1 MIVGGDDDGVAGFW
15 SSVGKELKAGGAAA
29 ARGAGSSAAGYVGE
43 RLTQAS
49 QSSKPPAPAPKPE
62 GIPKGL
68 LIAGSVVVGVGVIAL
83 LASRGGSK
91 RATATNPRRRR
102 RRRRRR

>member
-1 MIVGGDDDGVAGFW
+1 MIVGGDDGDGVAGFW
-15 SSVGKELKAGGAAA
+15 SSVGKELKAGGAEV
-29 ARGAGSSAAGYVGE
+29 ARGAGRSAAGYVGD

-49 QSSKPPAPAPKPE
+49 QSGPPAPAPKPE

-83 LASRGGSK
+83 LASRGGK
-91 RATATNPRRRR
+91 RPTATNPRRRR

>member
-1 MIVGGDDDGVAGFW
+1 MIVGGGDDEIGGFW
-15 SSVGKELKAGGAAA
+15 SSVGKELKAGGAQV
-29 ARGAGSSAAGYVGE
+29 ARGAGSAAAGYVGE

-49 QSSKPPAPAPKPE
+49 TSTKPVAPAPKPE

-83 LASRGGSK
+83 LASRGSK
-91 RATATNPRRRR
+91 RPTATNPRRRR

>member
-1 MIVGGDDDGVAGFW
+1 MIVGGDGDIGASFW
-15 SSVGKELKAGGAAA
+15 SSVGKELKAAGGEV
-29 ARGAGSSAAGYVGE
+29 ARGAGRSAAGYVGD

-49 QSSKPPAPAPKPE
+49 ASSPAPAPKPE

-91 RATATNPRRRR
+91 RPQASNPRRRR
-102 RRRRRR
+102 GRRRRR